1 MSDAPDDWS
10 GEVVPGGRPGAF
22 LVRLDGR
29 DQSLVDLA
37 DPTRLDFDYVRRTG
51 DVLDAVA
58 PAGEPVRVVH
68 VGGAGLTLPR
78 YVTHTRPRSAQVV
91 LEPDERLTAL
101 VREQLPLARR
111 SGIKVRPQEGREGLA
126 ALRDD
131 HVDVVV
137 IDAYAGGEVPPSLLT
152 TGCVEELD
160 RVLAPGGLVVLN
172 LADRAPFALARD
184 VVAALRTRFAAVA
197 VSAEPATLRGRRP
210 GNLLVVAGA
219 AGVPTSAL
227 RHSARTSAAPYR
239 VLAEGEVGS
248 SLGGGTPLRDPVLP
262 GG

>member
-1 MSDAPDDWS
+1 MTDGADGWT
-10 GEVVPGGRPGAF
+10 GEVVPAGRPGAF

-58 PAGEPVRVVH
+58 PPGVPVRVVH

-78 YVTHTRPRSAQVV
+78 YVAHTRPRSAQVV

-101 VREQLPLARR
+101 VREELPLARR
-111 SGIKVRPQEGREGLA
+111 SGIKVRPQEGRAGLA
-126 ALRDD
+126 AMRED
-131 HVDVVV
+131 HADVVV
-137 IDAYAGGEVPPSLLT
+137 VDAYAGGEVPPSLLT

-160 RVLAPGGLVVLN
+160 RVLAPGGVVVLN
-172 LADRAPFALARD
+172 LADRAPFDLARD

-210 GNLLVVAGA
+210 GNLLLVAGVS
-219 AGVPTSAL
+219 GVPVEAL
-227 RHSARTSAAPYR
+227 RTSARTSAAPYR
-239 VLAEGEVGS
+239 VLAGGEVS
-248 SLGGGTPLRDPVLP
+248 SALGGGTPRQDV
-262 GG
+262 G

>member
-1 MSDAPDDWS
+1 MSAGPDGWT
-10 GEVVPGGRPGAF
+10 GQVVPAGRPDAF

-37 DPTRLDFDYVRRTG
+37 DPARLDFDYVRRTG

-58 PAGEPVRVVH
+58 PPGEPVRVVH

-78 YVTHTRPRSAQVV
+78 YVAHTRPRSAQVV

-101 VREQLPLARR
+101 VREELPLARR
-111 SGIKVRPQEGREGLA
+111 SGIKVRPQEGRAGLA
-126 ALRDD
+126 ALRED

-137 IDAYAGGEVPPSLLT
+137 IDAYAGGAVPPSLLT
-152 TGCVEELD
+152 TGCVAELD

-184 VVAALRTRFAAVA
+184 VVAALRTRFGAVA

-210 GNLLVVAGA
+210 GNLLLVAGVA
-219 AGVPTSAL
+219 DVPVEAL
-227 RHSARTSAAPYR
+227 RTSARTSAAPYR
-239 VLAEGEVGS
+239 VLAGGEVS
-248 SLGGGTPLRDPVLP
+248 STLGGGTPRQDVV
-262 GG
+262 

>member
-1 MSDAPDDWS
+1 MSAAPDDWS
-10 GEVVPGGRPGAF
+10 GEVVPAGRPDAF

-58 PAGEPVRVVH
+58 APGVPVRVVH

-78 YVTHTRPRSAQVV
+78 YVAHTRPRSAQVV

-101 VREQLPLARR
+101 VREAIPLPRR
-111 SGIKVRPQEGREGLA
+111 SGVKVRPQEGREGLA

-131 HVDVVV
+131 HADVVV
-137 IDAYAGGEVPPSLLT
+137 VDAYADGEVPASLLT

-172 LADRAPFALARD
+172 LADRAPFPVARD

-210 GNLLVVAGA
+210 GNLLLVAGVTD
-219 AGVPTSAL
+219 VPVEAL
-227 RHSARTSAAPYR
+227 LTSARTSAAPYR
-239 VLAEGEVGS
+239 VLAGGEVS
-248 SLGGGTPLRDPVLP
+248 STFGGGTPREDVV
-262 GG
+262 